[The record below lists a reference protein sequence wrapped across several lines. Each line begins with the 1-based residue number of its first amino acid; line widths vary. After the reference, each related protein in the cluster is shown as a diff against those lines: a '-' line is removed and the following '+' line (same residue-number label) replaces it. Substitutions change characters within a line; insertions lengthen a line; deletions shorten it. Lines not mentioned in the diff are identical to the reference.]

1 MKISWTVQSVDSV
14 HRTAVVTYLCGD
26 HRIALNISIL
36 SPFAAERDIRRA
48 VPVAQ
53 FARLLSANSHADLA
67 SLVGTSGEADMNM
80 SEQPT
85 PRHSATAGTV
95 VA

>member
-36 SPFAAERDIRRA
+36 SPLTAERDII
-48 VPVAQ
+48 
-53 FARLLSANSHADLA
+53 
-67 SLVGTSGEADMNM
+67 
-80 SEQPT
+80 PT
-85 PRHSATAGTV
+85 VRTNDSDVNRH
-95 VA
+95 